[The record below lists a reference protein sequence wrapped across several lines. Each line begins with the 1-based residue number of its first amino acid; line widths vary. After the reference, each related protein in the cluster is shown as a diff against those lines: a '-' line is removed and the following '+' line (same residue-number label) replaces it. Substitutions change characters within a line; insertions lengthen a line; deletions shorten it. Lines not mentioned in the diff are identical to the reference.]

1 VRKERKDWRVRV
13 AALALLFSIGWGSG
27 GAALQQGGA
36 ISSTPRWDDRIAGV
50 EIWRIPTLPA
60 TGRMIREND
69 IQGRPLR
76 CAAAARIDDPND
88 PRLTAIEFGIEIE
101 PESPSD
107 DEPDTREPRDRA
119 KIYLRVRLADR
130 RTGAPIEAARP
141 IWHLH
146 RPLPGA
152 EWTFLPMD
160 GEGFERAEARLAGAS
175 DRTNGDAGAD
185 VAGQTA
191 LVSLEL
197 PSDRPVRIVATRG
210 AGFTMEKHWELSR
223 CVCDIDDSYLR
234 YIGCRNVGWR

>member
-1 VRKERKDWRVRV
+1 MRKVRPLR
-13 AALALLFSIGWGSG
+13 AAAFALALLAVGADTLSG
-27 GAALQQGGA
+27 QERGGTILDA
-36 ISSTPRWDDRIAGV
+36 PRWNDRIAGV

-60 TGRMIREND
+60 TGRAIREND

-88 PRLTAIEFGIEIE
+88 PRLTEIEFGIEIE
-101 PESPSD
+101 PESLSD
-107 DEPDTREPRDRA
+107 DEPEMREPRERA

-146 RPLPGA
+146 RPLPDA
-152 EWTFLPMD
+152 AWTFLPMD
-160 GEGFERAEARLAGAS
+160 GEGFVRAEARLAGAN
-175 DRTNGDAGAD
+175 DRMIGDAGAD
-185 VAGQTA
+185 VASQTA

-210 AGFTMEKHWELSR
+210 AGFTMEKHWELSH